1 MDFGVSFLSNNV
13 MLPILDFFYGI
24 FPSYGLAIVALT
36 LVVRFALF
44 PVSADQLRT
53 MRRMKIAN
61 PIMQQR
67 IRSVQERYKNDPAKQ
82 QEELAK
88 VNSQNVQEFGN
99 PLAGCLPALL
109 QMPILFALFATLRGS
124 PFADVNYAIN
134 FQVLPQEQ
142 VAQIQ
147 HQAFVTP
154 SQNIFFADRNHYPV
168 KALVSSGTKLAA
180 GEQAEVK
187 LVSTDDR
194 SFEQI
199 AADLNAKIGL
209 KWQVT
214 KGADKVSVTEDGV
227 VKAIAPGDA
236 TVQVTVP
243 GLASNKGFL
252 FIKALGKVG
261 VTNQDGSINWD
272 ILVMIMGF
280 GLSLYI
286 NQNISAGNQEKEE
299 ESQQQTVNKLT
310 PIIFSGMF
318 LFFPLPA
325 GVLLYML
332 IANMFQTLQSF
343 LISREPLP
351 ENLQKLVAT
360 APIEQPKT
368 GLSFEPK
375 SKKKK

>member
-1 MDFGVSFLSNNV
+1 M
-13 MLPILDFFYGI
+13 
-24 FPSYGLAIVALT
+24 
-36 LVVRFALF
+36 
-44 PVSADQLRT
+44 
-53 MRRMKIAN
+53 
-61 PIMQQR
+61 
-67 IRSVQERYKNDPAKQ
+67 
-82 QEELAK
+82 
-88 VNSQNVQEFGN
+88 
-99 PLAGCLPALL
+99 
-109 QMPILFALFATLRGS
+109 
-124 PFADVNYAIN
+124 
-134 FQVLPQEQ
+134 
-142 VAQIQ
+142 
-147 HQAFVTP
+147 
-154 SQNIFFADRNHYPV
+154 
-168 KALVSSGTKLAA
+168 VSSGTKLAA

-199 AADLNAKIGL
+199 AADLNAKIDL

-261 VTNQDGSINWD
+261 VTNKDGSINWD
-272 ILVMIMGF
+272 ILVLIMGF

-351 ENLQKLVAT
+351 ENLQKLVAV
-360 APIEQPKT
+360 APVEQPKT